1 MGAGNFSI
9 SFTQEY
15 TPTAVIESIKEWGHI
30 VITPQ
35 AVDVTSLSDADILSS
50 ATYTGIVLNRTL
62 EEGVVSV
69 NGQGLELY
77 LGDGKGKVG
86 FGFGDE
92 NYATI
97 FGIRPLPTSTY
108 IQFSFN
114 EKNNMSFEYV
124 LPDLFETDMLEKGII
139 ITYGYRF

>member
-1 MGAGNFSI
+1 MKKLLLLLFICPIVSFSQSI
-9 SFTQEY
+9 SSNSYKEFNIGIY
-15 TPTAVIESIKEWGHI
+15 SGINYITAFPGASFLFGKTNYYQNNTLLDYQVGVAFPS
-30 VITPQ
+30 V
-35 AVDVTSLSDADILSS
+35 VT
-50 ATYTGIVLNRTL
+50 
-62 EEGVVSV
+62 
-69 NGQGLELY
+69 
-77 LGDGKGKVG
+77 GKVG

-97 FGIRPLPTSTY
+97 FGIRPFPTSTY

>member
-1 MGAGNFSI
+1 MKKLLLLLFICPIVSFSQSFHSNSYKEFNIGIYSGINYIPAFPGASFLFGKTNYYQNNTLLDYQVGVAFPSI
-9 SFTQEY
+9 
-15 TPTAVIESIKEWGHI
+15 
-30 VITPQ
+30 
-35 AVDVTSLSDADILSS
+35 VT
-50 ATYTGIVLNRTL
+50 
-62 EEGVVSV
+62 
-69 NGQGLELY
+69 
-77 LGDGKGKVG
+77 GKFG

-97 FGIRPLPTSTY
+97 FGIRPFPTSTY